1 MNVVWATTSPES
13 GRFSAVERRSD
24 VSGLSVRFSQLRA
37 RGHGYLEVRLAD
49 SDYPLLTLGFRGDHA
64 VVHRFSDAER
74 VSLLIGDGA
83 TPSDAVVAIPNVDDL
98 AEFTGD
104 FVLNIDRAWALVRN
118 FIQAEAPNDLGQ
130 WCAL

>member
-24 VSGLSVRFSQLRA
+24 VSGFSVRFSQLRA

-49 SDYPLLTLGFRGDHA
+49 SDYPLLTLGFRGDQA
-64 VVHRFSDAER
+64 VVHRFSDADG
-74 VSLLIGDGA
+74 VSLLMGDGA
-83 TPSDAVVAIPNVDDL
+83 TPSDAVVDIPNVDDL

>member
-1 MNVVWATTSPES
+1 MNAVWATTSPES

-37 RGHGYLEVRLAD
+37 HGHGYLEVRLAD

-64 VVHRFSDAER
+64 VVHRFSHAEK
-74 VSLLIGDGA
+74 VSLLIGDGT
-83 TPSDAVVAIPNVDDL
+83 TPSDAVVDIPNVDDL

-104 FVLNIDRAWALVRN
+104 FVLNIDHAWALVRN